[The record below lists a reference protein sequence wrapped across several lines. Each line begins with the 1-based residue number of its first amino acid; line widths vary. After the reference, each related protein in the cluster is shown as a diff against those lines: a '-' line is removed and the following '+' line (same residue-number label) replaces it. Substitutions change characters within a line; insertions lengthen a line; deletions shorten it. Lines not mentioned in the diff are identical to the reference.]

1 MKRDRILNPDLISS
15 IAAIGHTEYLVI
27 ADAGLPVP
35 AGVKA
40 LDLSLIQGIPSFEQ
54 VLEAVNQELVI
65 ESYIVA
71 EEMPQKNAALYQKTQ
86 EVLSGLPHKMVL
98 HEEFKRLT
106 ENAKTIVRTGETS
119 SFANVILV
127 AGVNF

>member
-35 AGVKA
+35 KDVKV
-40 LDLSLIQGIPSFEQ
+40 LDLSLVHGVPSFEQ
-54 VLEAVNQELVI
+54 VLEAVCQELVI

-71 EEMPQKNAALYQKTQ
+71 QEMPQVNAGLYQRTQ
-86 EVLSGLPHKMVL
+86 QLLRNLPCKMVP
-98 HEEFKRLT
+98 HEEFKQLT
-106 ENAKTIVRTGETS
+106 AKAKVVVRTGETS
-119 SFANVILV
+119 SFANVILI